1 MITDHLKAKV
11 LASVASGMSIS
22 EAAAQHGI
30 DVGQA
35 RNGIARICRD
45 SKLPSKVSKIH
56 ANPRPY
62 KKAADKIVSTPRYGL
77 RKALRKD
84 MEHCLQLQS
93 ADQIEPGYVSNL
105 TAAMI
110 LDAGI
115 TDVGLAEIQEWIVG
129 YGASL
134 NKKAPVDN
142 EHLVLV
148 RRSIYVLDSFGIDVE
163 DAKKQIESFT
173 QED

>member
-22 EAAAQHGI
+22 ETAAQHGI

-35 RNGIARICRD
+35 RNGIVRICRD
-45 SKLPSKVSKIH
+45 SKLPSEVSKIH
-56 ANPRPY
+56 ANPEPY
-62 KKAADKIVSTPRYGL
+62 KKAAERVISTPCYGL
-77 RKALRKD
+77 SKALRKD
-84 MEHCLQLQS
+84 IEYCLRLQS
-93 ADQIEPGYVSNL
+93 ADQIEPGYISNL

-115 TDVGLAEIQEWIVG
+115 TDVGLAEIQEWMAG

-134 NKKAPVDN
+134 KKRAPVGN

-148 RRSIYVLDSFGIDVE
+148 RRAMYVLDSFGIDVE
-163 DAKKQIESFT
+163 DAKRQIESF
-173 QED
+173 D